1 MFLNTEKCFSFVTD
15 EIVLEE
21 LKPWREQV
29 QEFSRV
35 VLGTTRKV
43 FTGSRAHESSL
54 GNFITDSYVY
64 YVSIPKLTHGITGWQ
79 VNN

>member
-1 MFLNTEKCFSFVTD
+1 MNIEKCFSFLTD
-15 EIVLEE
+15 KNVLEE
-21 LKPWREQV
+21 LKPWREEV

-64 YVSIPKLTHGITGWQ
+64 YVSNPKLTNGITEWQ